1 MQGNEITGLS
11 DPTQNS
17 DSKGNEGNCLIV
29 NPDSLQLLEGNTG
42 RKLFGIIHSNSL
54 LVPPS

>member
-17 DSKGNEGNCLIV
+17 NSKGNEDLNV